1 MGSDVPSE
9 PRPPRQTR
17 RRRGKARAI
26 DPYEPDQGGAS
37 AIPSAP
43 VLVLVSLIPQN
54 QRVRVPI
61 PGVGRMVQRRRV
73 AHRHGKPRSRTAGG
87 LSHAR

>member
-17 RRRGKARAI
+17 RRRRGKARAI
-26 DPYEPDQGGAS
+26 DPYQPDQGGAS
-37 AIPSAP
+37 AIPWAP

-54 QRVRVPI
+54 QPVRVPI
-61 PGVGRMVQRRRV
+61 PGVGRMVRSGAGWRTDTENLAAGQRV
-73 AHRHGKPRSRTAGG
+73 G
-87 LSHAR
+87 